1 MITRYAMFEGTVKDG
16 ETAAFRAAVLDELL
30 PKWEAFPG
38 ARTVRVTFT
47 DEADD
52 GAPAFPLIME
62 IDYDDR
68 AAVTT
73 ALNSDA
79 RTAGKEATE
88 ALLPRFFEGRIHH
101 HITTK
106 AV

>member
-1 MITRYAMFEGTVKDG
+1 MITRYAMFEGSILDG
-16 ETAAFRAAVLDELL
+16 KTAAFREAVLQELL
-30 PKWEAFPG
+30 PKWSAFPG
-38 ARTVRVTFT
+38 ARAVRVTFT

-68 AAVTT
+68 EAVTN

>member
-1 MITRYAMFEGTVKDG
+1 MMTRYAMFEGVINDG
-16 ETAAFRAAVLDELL
+16 ATAAFRTAVLDELL
-30 PKWEAFPG
+30 PKWQAFPG
-38 ARTVRVTFT
+38 ARAVRVTFT
-47 DEADD
+47 EDADE

-68 AAVTT
+68 AAIEA

-79 RTAGKEATE
+79 RSAGKEATE
-88 ALLPRFFEGRIHH
+88 ALLPRFFTGRIHH

>member
-1 MITRYAMFEGTVKDG
+1 MITRYAMFEGTINAGQSD
-16 ETAAFRAAVLDELL
+16 AFRAAVLDELL
-30 PKWEAFPG
+30 PKWQAFPG
-38 ARTVRVTFT
+38 AQAVRVTFT

-62 IDYDDR
+62 IDYEDR
-68 AAVTT
+68 EAVTT

>member
-1 MITRYAMFEGTVKDG
+1 MITRFAMFEGTIHSGK
-16 ETAAFRAAVLDELL
+16 EAAFREAVLDELL

-38 ARTVRVTFT
+38 ARAIRVVFT
-47 DEADD
+47 DEADQ

-62 IDYDDR
+62 IDYDDK
-68 AAVTT
+68 AAVEA
-73 ALNSDA
+73 ALNSEA
-79 RTAGKEATE
+79 RTAGKAATE

-101 HITTK
+101 HVTTK

>member
-1 MITRYAMFEGTVKDG
+1 MFEGKIHAGQT
-16 ETAAFRAAVLDELL
+16 EAFRAAVLDELL
-30 PKWEAFPG
+30 PKWQAFPG
-38 ARTVRVTFT
+38 AEAVRVAFT

-62 IDYDDR
+62 IDYADR
-68 AAVTT
+68 ATVTS
-73 ALNSDA
+73 ALKSDA
-79 RTAGKEATE
+79 RTAAKAATE
-88 ALLPRFFEGRIHH
+88 ALLPRFFNGRIHH

>member
-1 MITRYAMFEGTVKDG
+1 MITRYAMFEGTIKAG
-16 ETAAFRAAVLDELL
+16 QKEAFRAAVLDELL

-62 IDYDDR
+62 IDYEDR
-68 AAVTT
+68 DAVTT

-79 RTAGKEATE
+79 RTEGKAATE
-88 ALLPRFFEGRIHH
+88 ALLPRFIEGRIHH
-101 HITTK
+101 NITTK